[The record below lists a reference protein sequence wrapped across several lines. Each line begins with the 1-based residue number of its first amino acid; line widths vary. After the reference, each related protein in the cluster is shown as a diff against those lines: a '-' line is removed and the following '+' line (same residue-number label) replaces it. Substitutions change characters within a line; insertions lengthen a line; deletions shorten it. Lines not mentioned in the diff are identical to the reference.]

1 MLSNILDYFD
11 TYWGFNWSY
20 ENLKIYEDRLSS
32 ITNKDGLIYLKYF
45 MYYIKNECY
54 TRNVP
59 FMSSDVTVFDFE
71 EEIHKVKRNDSKA
84 YDAVIL
90 KRVK

>member
-1 MLSNILDYFD
+1 
-11 TYWGFNWSY
+11 
-20 ENLKIYEDRLSS
+20 
-32 ITNKDGLIYLKYF
+32 